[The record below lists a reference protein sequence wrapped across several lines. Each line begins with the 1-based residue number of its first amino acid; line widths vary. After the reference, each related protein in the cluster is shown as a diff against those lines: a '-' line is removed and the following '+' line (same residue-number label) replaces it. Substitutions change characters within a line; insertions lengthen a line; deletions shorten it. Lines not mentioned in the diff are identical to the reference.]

1 MDTIITVI
9 QVLLGLLLTVG
20 GLLKLTLPYA
30 KYTNMPG
37 VAWSKDFK
45 PEHIRLIGVL
55 EVSGGVGLIVP
66 LFLHS
71 LTMLT
76 PLAAVGLA
84 LVMAGAMA
92 THLRRE
98 EYVNM
103 VGNLVWLGLALFLAY
118 GELVGFAV
126 QASSAMHNL

>member
-1 MDTIITVI
+1 MNTAITVI
-9 QVLLGLLLTVG
+9 QVLLGIGFTVS
-20 GLLKLTLPYA
+20 GLVKLTIPYA
-30 KYTNMPG
+30 KLAKLS
-37 VAWSKDFK
+37 VAGWIIDFK

-55 EVSGGVGLIVP
+55 EVCAAVGIIVP

-92 THLRRE
+92 THLRRV
-98 EYVNM
+98 EYWHMVVN
-103 VGNLVWLGLALFLAY
+103 LIYLGLALFVAY
-118 GELVGFAV
+118 GRLVGFAV
-126 QASSAMHNL
+126 